1 VTAALVAGTLVLAA
15 CGSDDSGTG
24 TEAGVTEA
32 PAAETAPGAA
42 PEVTEAADGAAPTD
56 TGSATEATTAPSSA
70 ATTPGTEAAPVEVP
84 EALQF
89 SASLVGGGELDLA
102 TLAGRPVLLW
112 FWAPF

>member
-15 CGSDDSGTG
+15 CGSDDGATG
-24 TEAGVTEA
+24 PEASSTDA
-32 PAAETAPGAA
+32 PAAETAPAPA
-42 PEVTEAADGAAPTD
+42 PEVTEADDGVAPAD
-56 TGSATEATTAPSSA
+56 TGSTSGATTAPSSG
-70 ATTPGTEAAPVEVP
+70 ATTPGTEAAPVAVP

-89 SASLVGGGELDLA
+89 SSALVGGGELDLA